1 MLEVVLRVI
10 ARLRG
15 AIVESRLVNIISVF
29 TSFAARMKY
38 PCYRAEAGSRSSQ
51 EGYQE

>member
-1 MLEVVLRVI
+1 MLEVALRVI

-15 AIVESRLVNIISVF
+15 AIAESRLVNIISVF
-29 TSFAARMKY
+29 TSLGARMTY
-38 PCYRAEAGSRSSQ
+38 PWFRAEAESRSSQ